1 MNYKQAALAFAI
13 NSALFEPAIS
23 VRKHR
28 SLNTTK
34 HPLKG
39 PTARGCK
46 ALFLS
51 HCHPLRGPRFAQ
63 FPPPPPPPGVR
74 SRLGS
79 RSAREG
85 HNSCSIS
92 GGARLPP
99 SVSRRQRKD
108 GGRGARARQ
117 WRPGPRPLLLPRRTC
132 SGKGHVCS
140 GRTPPLQAEASSRER
155 RAGSVGS
162 SPRPRGGCLLAP
174 RRRALLGRGMREQ
187 RRHCER
193 GFPRAPRRGGC
204 TKAARRPTPAGGEG
218 PASLRALGSGR
229 LAPFAQGEEMA
240 LWLWPWPALP
250 LFFFSPLLRPIGGRF
265 YQGGCAR
272 FSGDLKKGVRAS
284 SPGLWMGVEVIW
296 EPPGP
301 SCQSNVN

>member
-39 PTARGCK
+39 PSARGCK
-46 ALFLS
+46 ALFLIATPS
-51 HCHPLRGPRFAQ
+51 AARGLRPQ
-63 FPPPPPPPGVR
+63 SPPPPSPPAVR

-85 HNSCSIS
+85 HNSCSIG

-99 SVSRRQRKD
+99 LGSRE
-108 GGRGARARQ
+108 GRERTVGEGSSGRQ
-117 WRPGPRPLLLPRRTC
+117 WRPRPRPLLLPRRTC
-132 SGKGHVCS
+132 SGKRHVCS
-140 GRTPPLQAEASSRER
+140 GRTPPLQTEASSRER

-162 SPRPRGGCLLAP
+162 SPRSRGGCSLAP
-174 RRRALLGRGMREQ
+174 SRRALLDRGRPQQRAFREQ

-193 GFPRAPRRGGC
+193 GFPRAPRRGSR
-204 TKAARRPTPAGGEG
+204 TKAARRPTPGGGEG
-218 PASLRALGSGR
+218 PAH
-229 LAPFAQGEEMA
+229 GEEMA
-240 LWLWPWPALP
+240 LWLWSWPALP
-250 LFFFSPLLRPIGGRF
+250 FFRP
-265 YQGGCAR
+265 
-272 FSGDLKKGVRAS
+272 
-284 SPGLWMGVEVIW
+284 PT
-296 EPPGP
+296 
-301 SCQSNVN
+301 